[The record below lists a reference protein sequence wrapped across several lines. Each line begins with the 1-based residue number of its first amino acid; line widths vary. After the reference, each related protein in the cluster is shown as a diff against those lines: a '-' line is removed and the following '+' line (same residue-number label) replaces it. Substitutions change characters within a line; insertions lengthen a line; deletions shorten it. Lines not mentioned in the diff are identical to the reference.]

1 MKRTSSGGVGTS
13 KLGAFLK
20 MLWLVLVVR
29 KSTKAF
35 YDSIGDGYDTL
46 VGGQPDSED
55 ACDFLEDY
63 ATEQGVELRSVLE
76 AGCGTGLYSR
86 HLEGICDELHGLD
99 YSRGQLDQARR
110 KGLRMSVALG
120 DSGALPYRAETFD
133 AVTSFELLAH
143 PPSREAEYFEEAY
156 RVLRP
161 GGYLPPG
168 PQHAIP
174 SLQQPGRPP
183 LLDGRQGH
191 EESSDTALEH
201 RVMAR
206 DPYPRLLDR
215 AAGKGRIRGPYL
227 RQKPRQDLAVPRRK
241 EDKIGVKVYI
251 VAAAAHHTGRVL
263 HR

>member
-29 KSTKAF
+29 KSTRAF

-143 PPSREAEYFEEAY
+143 LPSREAEYFEEAY

-161 GGYLPPG
+161 GGISLPDPNT
-168 PQHAIP
+168 PFRRSN
-174 SLQQPGRPP
+174 SLAGR
-183 LLDGRQGH
+183 L
-191 EESSDTALEH
+191 SWTAG
-201 RVMAR
+201 RVMRKALIRLSNIESWLEIPTPDYLIEQLEKAGFEAR
-206 DPYPRLLDR
+206 ICARSHAKTWPFLV
-215 AAGKGRIRGPYL
+215 A
-227 RQKPRQDLAVPRRK
+227 RK
-241 EDKIGVKVYI
+241 TKS
-251 VAAAAHHTGRVL
+251 A
-263 HR
+263 